1 MRLLIL
7 GGTLFVGRH
16 LSELALERGHMVTL
30 FHRGRTNPAAAPRA
44 RHILGDRERDL
55 AKLAGEHFDWVLDTS
70 GYVPRVVRS
79 AVESI
84 TAERWC
90 FVSSVSAYADL
101 SGPVTEATP
110 LREPEWEREDLDA
123 LYGEL
128 KVACE
133 RVVLDAYGDLA
144 LVLRPTLIVGPHD
157 PTARFSYWPLRIAR
171 GGDVLAP
178 GDPARL
184 VQFVD
189 ARDLAEWTLG
199 LLEAN
204 TGGRLNAASEPVTM
218 GTLLDACVRVA
229 GTNARLHWV
238 SDDFLRAERVG
249 EWQELPLWL
258 VDPEW
263 GGMMDVH
270 PARVPAR
277 PLDDTI
283 RDVLAAEP
291 ARADNPGAHVGRAG
305 LSPEREAELL
315 GKLRERLACR

>member
-1 MRLLIL
+1 VGVRLLIL

-16 LSELALERGHMVTL
+16 LAEAALERGHELTL
-30 FHRGRTNPAAAPRA
+30 FHRGRTNPDVAPQA
-44 RHILGDRERDL
+44 RHVLGDRERDL
-55 AKLAGEHFDWVLDTS
+55 AGLAGEQFDWVLDTS

-79 AVESI
+79 AVEAI
-84 TAERWC
+84 PAERWC
-90 FVSSVSAYADL
+90 FISSVSAYADL
-101 SGPVTEATP
+101 SGPVTESTP
-110 LREPEWEREDLDA
+110 LREPEWEREDVDA

-133 RVVLDAYGDLA
+133 RVVLDAYGDRA
-144 LVLRPTLIVGPHD
+144 LVLRPALIVGPQD

-189 ARDLAEWTLG
+189 ARDLAKWTLD
-199 LLEAN
+199 LLEVNA
-204 TGGRLNAASEPVTM
+204 GGTLNAASEPVTM
-218 GTLLDACVRVA
+218 GTLLDTCLRVA
-229 GTNARLHWV
+229 GTNARLRWA
-238 SDDFLRAERVG
+238 SDDFLRAEGVG

-263 GGMMDVH
+263 EGMMAVH

-277 PLDDTI
+277 PLDDTV
-283 RDVLAAEP
+283 RDVLAAGP
-291 ARADNPGAHVGRAG
+291 ARAEASGSHLGRAG
-305 LSPEREAELL
+305 LSPERESQLL
-315 GKLRERLACR
+315 GKMA

>member
-1 MRLLIL
+1 VRLLIL

-16 LSELALERGHMVTL
+16 LAESALERGHAVTL
-30 FHRGRTNPAAAPRA
+30 FHRGRTNPAAAPQA
-44 RHILGDRERDL
+44 RHVLGDRERDL
-55 AKLAGEHFDWVLDTS
+55 ERLAGEHFDWAVDTS

-79 AVESI
+79 AVEAI
-84 TAERWC
+84 AAERWC

-110 LREPEWEREDLDA
+110 LREPEWAREDVDA

-133 RVVLDAYGDLA
+133 RVVLEAYGERA
-144 LVLRPTLIVGPHD
+144 LVLRPALIAGPHD

-204 TGGRLNAASEPVTM
+204 AGGRLNAASEPVTM

-229 GTNARLHWV
+229 GTNARLHWAP
-238 SDDFLRAERVG
+238 DDFLRAERVR

-277 PLDDTI
+277 PLDDTV
-283 RDVLAAEP
+283 RDVLAAGP
-291 ARADNPGAHVGRAG
+291 ARRDKPGPHVGHAG
-305 LSPEREAELL
+305 LAPGREAQLL
-315 GKLRERLACR
+315 GKLRRPS